1 MKVAFIEPA
10 IANVEPLGIGYLIQ
24 MLVNEG
30 HTVKYFE
37 SPRTNFI
44 KRLKEFNPDI
54 LAYSITTGKH
64 RLCRELNNIIRKEIK
79 AISLFGGPHCTFNPE
94 FIESSSLIDGICR
107 GEGEFAILD
116 LLKKIENNKDYTKT
130 DNWWL
135 RINGKI
141 YKNPVRYKIENLD
154 SLPFPNREIIY
165 AENKG
170 LSKTPI
176 KRIIASRGCPFNC
189 SYCFNR
195 IYNFIY
201 KEKGK
206 IHYHRST
213 SNIIEDDINL
223 TYPKDILNANM
234 IELKRIGETK
244 IIGKDSDI
252 KDENKVIN
260 SVIGDNVVIKEKIRI
275 MNSVILS
282 DCIVTSD
289 KDLNNTVASPE
300 VIVDCSN
307 P

>member
-1 MKVAFIEPA
+1 MRDEYEITDSIQILIED
-10 IANVEPLGIGYLIQ
+10 GF
-24 MLVNEG
+24 
-30 HTVKYFE
+30 K
-37 SPRTNFI
+37 I
-44 KRLKEFNPDI
+44 K
-54 LAYSITTGKH
+54 
-64 RLCRELNNIIRKEIK
+64 
-79 AISLFGGPHCTFNPE
+79 
-94 FIESSSLIDGICR
+94 
-107 GEGEFAILD
+107 
-116 LLKKIENNKDYTKT
+116 
-130 DNWWL
+130 
-135 RINGKI
+135 
-141 YKNPVRYKIENLD
+141 
-154 SLPFPNREIIY
+154 
-165 AENKG
+165 
-170 LSKTPI
+170 
-176 KRIIASRGCPFNC
+176 
-189 SYCFNR
+189 
-195 IYNFIY
+195 
-201 KEKGK
+201 
-206 IHYHRST
+206 T